1 VARKVSPLEEL
12 AARLPKGGVVVRH
25 AIAQLERTLAPG
37 ERPQAL
43 YTGLCGDDFGVLLV
57 TDQRVAFVDW
67 TNHPRTPGTLQE
79 LPRGAIRVTVSR
91 DRDALA
97 AELRAPRGSLAVSAL
112 QPADPA
118 PLQQLR

>member
-1 VARKVSPLEEL
+1 MARKVSPLDAL

-43 YTGLCGDDFGVLLV
+43 YTGLCGDEFGVLLV

-91 DRDALA
+91 ERDALA
-97 AELRAPRGSLAVSAL
+97 AEMRAPRGSLAVTAL

>member
-1 VARKVSPLEEL
+1 VPRKVSPLETL
-12 AARLPKGGVVVRH
+12 AARLPRGGVVVRH
-25 AIAQLERTLAPG
+25 AIAQLEGTLAPG

-43 YTGLCGDDFGVLLV
+43 YTGLCGEDFGVLLV

-91 DRDALA
+91 DRDLLA
-97 AELRAPRGSLAVSAL
+97 AELRAPRGSLAVSGL

-118 PLQQLR
+118 PLQRLQ

>member
-1 VARKVSPLEEL
+1 MARKVSPLEEL

-43 YTGLCGDDFGVLLV
+43 YTGLCGDEFGVLLV

-67 TNHPRTPGTLQE
+67 TNQPRTPGTLQE

-97 AELRAPRGSLAVSAL
+97 AELCAPRGSLAVSAL

>member
-1 VARKVSPLEEL
+1 VARKVSPLEAL
-12 AARLPKGGVVVRH
+12 AARLPRGGVVVRH
-25 AIAQLERTLAPG
+25 AIAQLERSLAPG

-43 YTGLCGDDFGVLLV
+43 YTGLCGEQFGVLLV

-79 LPRGAIRVTVSR
+79 LPRGAIRVTLR
-91 DRDALA
+91 RERDALA

>member
-1 VARKVSPLEEL
+1 VARKSSPLEAL

-43 YTGLCGDDFGVLLV
+43 YTGLCGDEFGVLLV

-79 LPRGAIRVTVSR
+79 LPRGAIRVTLSR
-91 DRDALA
+91 ERDVLA

-112 QPADPA
+112 QPADA
-118 PLQQLR
+118 GPLQALH

>member
-1 VARKVSPLEEL
+1 VAHKVSPLAEL
-12 AARLPKGGVVVRH
+12 ATRLPKGGVVVRH
-25 AIAQLERTLAPG
+25 AIAQLEGTLAPG

-79 LPRGAIRVTVSR
+79 LPRGAIRVTLRR

-97 AELRAPRGSLAVSAL
+97 ADLRAPRGSLAVTAL

>member
-1 VARKVSPLEEL
+1 VARKVSPLAEL
-12 AARLPKGGVVVRH
+12 ATRLPKGGVVVRH
-25 AIAQLERTLAPG
+25 AIAQLEGTLAPG

-43 YTGLCGDDFGVLLV
+43 YTGLCGDEFGVLLV

-79 LPRGAIRVTVSR
+79 LPRGAIRVTLR
-91 DRDALA
+91 RERDALA

>member
-1 VARKVSPLEEL
+1 MARKVSPLDAL

>member
-1 VARKVSPLEEL
+1 VARKVSPLEAL
-12 AARLPKGGVVVRH
+12 AVRLPKGGVVVRH

-43 YTGLCGDDFGVLLV
+43 YTGLCGDEFGVLLV

-67 TNHPRTPGTLQE
+67 TNHPRTPGTLKE

-118 PLQQLR
+118 PLQQLK